1 MMKVKSLWQMP
12 RGSSECFFF
21 SSIILAIVSQAMLVR
36 TMSTF
41 GDLKQ
46 VLEMEK
52 WEQSDWICDS
62 MLGNVVTKRNFN
74 EEEMRLFCFSFS
86 SITSFGWKQRQL
98 ARILNYQRE
107 LHDLIPSIGERT
119 RILLCFK

>member
-21 SSIILAIVSQAMLVR
+21 SIILPIVSQAMLVR

-46 VLEMEK
+46 VLEMQK

-74 EEEMRLFCFSFS
+74 LMR
-86 SITSFGWKQRQL
+86 KR
-98 ARILNYQRE
+98 
-107 LHDLIPSIGERT
+107 
-119 RILLCFK
+119 